1 LKDWEEVV
9 MAWLEKSEL
18 QAHAAL
24 VLARSHLAAE
34 WGSAAERLFPE
45 GQPAKFVAPP
55 EEQSAVFVARPAEPA
70 GFGC

>member
-24 VLARSHLAAE
+24 VLARSHLGAE
-34 WGSAAERLFPE
+34 WGSVTLAQFLEEKRVKFAAR
-45 GQPAKFVAPP
+45 PAQ
-55 EEQSAVFVARPAEPA
+55 QSAVFVARPAEPA